1 MTKTQLTI
9 DEINAVSHGDYG
21 RPFEVLG
28 VHAGDGDKVVVR
40 AFRPTA
46 KSLHLLR
53 DDISPMKMTAVN
65 DKGLFEAAI
74 PAQGEDLDYTLK
86 ETNHEGVEYIF
97 KDPYSFP
104 LTLSDYD
111 LYLFGEG
118 KHWAIYDRLGAHPHE
133 IDGVHGVRFA
143 VWAPNARRVSVV
155 GDFNNWDAR
164 LHPMQPHGDS
174 GVWELFIPGLKTGE
188 RYKYDILSTQA
199 GYHAQKIDPY
209 GFHAERRP
217 NTASIVAELDGY
229 EWGDNQW
236 MTSRSERIPL
246 NEPVSIYELHFGSWK
261 RKANN
266 EWLTYREMADELIPY
281 VRQMGYTHIELLPIA
296 EHPLD
301 ASWGYQVTSYYAP
314 TSRFGE
320 PQDFMYF
327 VDQCHRNNI
336 GVILDWVPAHFPK
349 DGHALSYFDGTHLYS
364 HEDPRQGEHPDWGTY
379 IFNYGRNEVRNFL
392 IANAIFWLEKYHIDG
407 MRVDAVSS
415 MVYLNFSREEGEWVP
430 NMYGGNE
437 NLEAVSFLQE
447 FNRLLHE
454 QFPGAITIAEE
465 STAWPMVSRPTYL
478 GGLGFTMK
486 WNMGW
491 MHDTLWY
498 MSKDA
503 IYRKW
508 EHNKLTFSM
517 VYAYHENFVLALS
530 HDEVVHG
537 KGSLMNKLPG
547 DWWQKFAQLRLLFG
561 YQYTHP
567 GKKLNFM
574 GAEFGQWTEW
584 NERQSLDW
592 HLLSLSTHQQVQ
604 TFVHDLNRLYRS
616 EKALYEQDYTP
627 DGFQWIEANDADNS
641 TFSYMRFASKAGE
654 FVVIACNFTP
664 VPRMNYRVGVP
675 MSGTYRELINSDAE
689 IYGGSNIG
697 NYGSVATDPIAAHG
711 YGQSLNLN
719 IPPFGIVILKIQ
731 GA

>member
-9 DEINAVSHGDYG
+9 DEINAVSYGDYG
-21 RPFEVLG
+21 KPFEVLG
-28 VHAGDGDKVVVR
+28 VHAGDGDKAVVR

-53 DDISPMKMTAVN
+53 GDLSPMEMTAVN
-65 DKGLFEAAI
+65 DKGLFEVAV
-74 PAQGEDLDYTLK
+74 PVRVEDLDYTLK

-118 KHWAIYDRLGAHPHE
+118 KHWAIYDRLGAHPYE

-164 LHPMQPHGDS
+164 QHPMQPHGES
-174 GVWELFIPGLKTGE
+174 GVWELFIPGLKAGE
-188 RYKYDILSTQA
+188 RYKYDVLSTQA
-199 GYHAQKIDPY
+199 GYHAQKVDPY
-209 GFHAERRP
+209 GFYAERRP
-217 NTASIVAELDGY
+217 DTASIVADLEDY
-229 EWGDNQW
+229 EWSDSQW
-236 MTSRSERIPL
+236 MTSRSERNPL
-246 NEPVSIYELHFGSWK
+246 NEPISIYELHFGSWK
-261 RKANN
+261 RKSNN

-364 HEDPRQGEHPDWGTY
+364 HKDPRQGEHPDWGTY

-407 MRVDAVSS
+407 LRVDAVSS

-447 FNRLLHE
+447 FNRLVHE

-574 GAEFGQWTEW
+574 GAEIGQWTEW

-627 DGFQWIEANDADNS
+627 EGFQWIEANDADNS
-641 TFSYMRFASKAGE
+641 TFSYMRLARKSGE
-654 FVVIACNFTP
+654 FLVVACNFTP

-697 NYGSVATDPIAAHG
+697 NYGSVATDPVAAHG